1 MKRVRKKRKQND
13 LLTFLGGLA
22 MLVAGLYWLTSRV
35 SVSTSFFGGT
45 MALGGFHF
53 NSGMIVVPFIVCI
66 VWLFMDPDSFFAKIC
81 VGLSVI
87 LIIAAI
93 ILNTQLHMRS
103 TSLYEYLIMLIFI
116 FGGGAMVLKVL
127 CNPKYRDIDENNA
140 SSEYEQIKTA
150 NNVDDYAD
158 EIEAIRRN
166 SGK

>member
-45 MALGGFHF
+45 MSLGGVSF
-53 NSGMIVVPFIVCI
+53 NSGLIVVPFIACI
-66 VWLFMDPDSFFAKIC
+66 IWLFVDPDSFWAKIC

-87 LIIAAI
+87 LIIASI

-103 TSLYEYLIMLIFI
+103 TSLYEYLIMIIFI

-127 CNPKYRDIDENNA
+127 CNPKYRD
-140 SSEYEQIKTA
+140 
-150 NNVDDYAD
+150 DDDRYD
-158 EIEAIRRN
+158 Y
-166 SGK
+166 

>member
-45 MALGGFHF
+45 LALGGFHF
-53 NSGMIVVPFIVCI
+53 NSGMIVVPFIACI
-66 VWLFMDPDSFFAKIC
+66 VWLFVDPDSFFAKIC
-81 VGLSVI
+81 VGLSVL

-93 ILNTQLHMRS
+93 IMNTHLHMHA

-116 FGGGAMVLKVL
+116 FGGGALVLKVL
-127 CNPKYRDIDENNA
+127 CNPKYRDLEDNTPHDD
-140 SSEYEQIKTA
+140 YEQIEA
-150 NNVDDYAD
+150 SREVDDYTD

-166 SGK
+166 ARK